1 MSLPTKP
8 SRINFEAID
17 SRQIER
23 ILRTGDLDSLTPAER
38 EYFDLMRVVRGFHA
52 RMMMPGGNRIVTK
65 AGIIK
70 ILKSDAYGLS
80 DWMARQVYTD
90 ALNFFYSEEGVTTRA
105 WSNLYAE
112 RLDKLANLAASMGK
126 LKEAKSLITEA
137 AKLRGCYD
145 EAAPEIPQ
153 ELLDAAPVT
162 IYTAD
167 PESMG
172 APKADRKELENFIDN
187 IPDIPEISRIRVKED
202 AGIRKRNLYNRM
214 IEDIK
219 EFGDE
224 DK

>member
-1 MSLPTKP
+1 MSLPCKP
-8 SRINFEAID
+8 SRINFESIN
-17 SRQIER
+17 SSQIER

-202 AGIRKRNLYNRM
+202 AGIKKRNLYNRM